1 MSATNIKPRKRFST
15 AAMPPSARSALEELR
30 PLQPD
35 EAMKEKSQ
43 PKYGRIL
50 LKLSGEAIGGP
61 SGVGIS
67 PEAIQ
72 DMAQQIR
79 EVRDLGVQVVVVVG
93 GGNIFRGLPGS
104 ERGIERATGDYM
116 GMLATVINALALQ
129 DALEKL
135 GVATRVQSAIT
146 MAQVAEAFIR
156 RRAVRHLEKGRVVIF
171 GGGTG
176 NPFFSTDTAA
186 ALRANEIGAEVIL
199 KATKVDGIYDSD
211 PKKNTKAKR
220 YDQISYSEALQ
231 KQLKVMDSTAFSLCM
246 DNKMPIIVFDFFRA
260 HNLKRV
266 VMGEKVGTL
275 VTT

>member
-1 MSATNIKPRKRFST
+1 
-15 AAMPPSARSALEELR
+15 
-30 PLQPD
+30 
-35 EAMKEKSQ
+35 MKKSQQ

-50 LKLSGEAIGGP
+50 LKLSGEALGGE
-61 SGVGIS
+61 SGVSIS
-67 PEAIQ
+67 PEAVQ
-72 DMAQQIR
+72 NMAVQIR

-93 GGNIFRGLPGS
+93 GGNIFRGLSGS

-129 DALEKL
+129 DALEKI

-146 MAQVAEAFIR
+146 MAQVAEPFIR

-176 NPFFSTDTAA
+176 NPYFSTDTAA

-211 PKKNTKAKR
+211 PKKNPRAKR
-220 YDQISYSEALQ
+220 FSQIKYIEALQ

-246 DNKMPIIVFDFFRA
+246 DNKMPIIVFDLFRP
-260 HNLKRV
+260 HNLRRV
-266 VMGEKVGTL
+266 VLGEEVGTL
-275 VTT
+275 VTA